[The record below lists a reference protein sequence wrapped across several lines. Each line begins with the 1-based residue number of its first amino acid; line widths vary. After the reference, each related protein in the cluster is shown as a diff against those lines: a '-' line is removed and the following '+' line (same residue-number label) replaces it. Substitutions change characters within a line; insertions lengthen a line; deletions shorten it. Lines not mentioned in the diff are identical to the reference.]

1 MQDNYP
7 DILSSVKAAPTDII
21 FDVSFNFASIVMDA
35 KRKKKFK
42 LINKKNMRS
51 ELLALFPPH
60 LLPPH
65 MGGTCEHYG
74 ELGYI
79 PHSKHHKGGEGKSKR
94 GHYIGSDANNSTSTS
109 SEFEKSL
116 LFNGGA
122 TEAGTHAR
130 SSQPHGHMHTHTH
143 VHHPGHVHKSHASV
157 HGRGHR
163 VDQRATFHTT
173 AGGIAGSMKYEG
185 LEVYEDQEQDV
196 SYGEFNEG
204 DLVKLGLHDS
214 HIEELKWWQKLR
226 QKMRSE
232 AHKVLGALGM
242 LTMAYWER
250 ARRRMRPL

>member
-1 MQDNYP
+1 MGPSDLIY
-7 DILSSVKAAPTDII
+7 DI
-21 FDVSFNFASIVMDA
+21 SFKGASIVMDA
-35 KRKKKFK
+35 KKKKKFK
-42 LINKKNMRS
+42 LINANHMRS
-51 ELLALFPPH
+51 EMLALFPPH

-65 MGGTCEHYG
+65 MGGTCEQYG
-74 ELGYI
+74 QLGFI
-79 PHSKHHKGGEGKSKR
+79 PHSKHHKGGDGKSKR
-94 GHYIGSDANNSTSTS
+94 GFYIGSDADNSTSTS
-109 SEFEKSL
+109 PEFEKSL

-122 TEAGTHAR
+122 TETGTHAR
-130 SSQPHGHMHTHTH
+130 GGHTHGHAHTHTH

-173 AGGIAGSMKYEG
+173 AGGVAGSRKYEG
-185 LEVYEDQEQDV
+185 LEVYEDHDGSEYLP
-196 SYGEFNEG
+196 SFGEFNEG
-204 DLVKLGLHDS
+204 DLVKLGLHDA

-226 QKMRSE
+226 QKMRAE